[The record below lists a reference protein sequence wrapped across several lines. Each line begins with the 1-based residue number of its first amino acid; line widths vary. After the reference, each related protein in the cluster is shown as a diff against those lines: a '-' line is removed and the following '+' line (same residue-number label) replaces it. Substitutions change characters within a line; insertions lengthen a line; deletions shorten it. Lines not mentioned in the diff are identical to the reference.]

1 MPLYKVINH
10 SIDTTIYVWRIEE
23 SSLDLFD
30 SVVIADKSVV
40 RLSGMKSD
48 LHRRGFLSVRML
60 LQEAGYSD
68 NDLFYDDLG
77 KPHLSDGKHISI
89 SHSYNF
95 ATIIVSKI
103 AVGIDMEK
111 IREKMA
117 IIAPRFME
125 DNFTFPSSEDPE
137 YIRKLTIVWGVKE
150 AIFKIRNEK
159 GISFKNHIKVEP
171 FEMLTQKGLA
181 HLHFQGLHQ
190 VFEVHFLQVQNFILV
205 YGFETDLKL
214 LN

>member
-10 SIDTTIYVWRIEE
+10 SVDTTIFVWRIEE

-40 RLSGMKSD
+40 RLAGMKSD

-60 LQEAGYSD
+60 LQQAGYSD

-95 ATIIVSKI
+95 ATIVISTVP
-103 AVGIDMEK
+103 VGIDMEK

-117 IIAPRFME
+117 VIAPRFME
-125 DNFTFPSSEDPE
+125 DNFSFPSSEDSE

-150 AIFKIRNEK
+150 AIFKVRNEK

-171 FEMLTQKGLA
+171 FEMLSQNGLA

-190 VFEVHFLQVQNFILV
+190 VFEMHFLQLQNFILV
-205 YGFETDLKL
+205 YVFETDLKL